1 MPYRDITVGKLLS
14 VLANDQPDD
23 EALVYTHAARRWTF
37 RELNDEAVLVARGLL
52 AHGVRRGDRVA
63 LWATNVPEWIIV
75 QFALAKIGAIL
86 VTVNTSL
93 KAVEIGYLLTQSEAS
108 TLITIA
114 GFRHVDYLHELTQI
128 GAIGDAARRRER
140 LPHLQRVIF
149 IGDRHAPGEGL
160 QVAGSTLQ
168 APAQDDLIPYA
179 RVREAAERVPV
190 ADVAAIEEAVGLDDV
205 INMQYTSGTTGF
217 PKGVML
223 TSRNIVNNG
232 YWLAQGLAYSPADRL
247 CLCVP
252 LFHCF
257 GCVIGVLGAY
267 THGAC
272 ICAVEAFDA
281 RKVLETVERERCT
294 ALYGVPTMFLAELED
309 PEFDRFD
316 LTSLRTGIMAGALC
330 PEPLMRKV
338 IDTMHLPELTIAYG
352 LTETSP
358 GLTQT
363 PRDASL
369 DERTQTVGKVM
380 PEIEVR
386 IVDPATGVD
395 MPTGEHG
402 ELWARGYVVMTGYY
416 NMPEQ
421 TAAAITP
428 EGWLRSGDQASIDD
442 SGNVRITGR
451 IKDLIIRG
459 GENIAP
465 KEVEDVLRQHPA
477 VADVS
482 VYAINSEFFGEEV
495 AAAIR
500 PQPGASI
507 DAAEVMRFCETRL
520 ARFKVPRYVRIV
532 DGFPMTASGKIQKFR
547 LREQH
552 EAELSSAPH
561 ETPADRHRTVPQHAG
576 AGGPN
581 QPRG

>member
-1 MPYRDITVGKLLS
+1 VAPHRDTSVGTLLS
-14 VLANDQPDD
+14 VLAGEQPQR
-23 EALVYTHAARRWTF
+23 EALVYSHANLRWTF
-37 RELNDEAVLVARGLL
+37 RELNDEARLVARGLL
-52 AHGVRRGDRVA
+52 ASGVKRGDRVA
-63 LWATNVPEWIIV
+63 LWATNVPEWVIL

-93 KAVEIGYLLTQSEAS
+93 KAAEIEYLLRQNETS
-108 TLITIA
+108 TLITIG
-114 GFRHVDYLHELTQI
+114 GFRSVDYLHELRQVH
-128 GAIGDAARRRER
+128 AIGDAVRRREQF
-140 LPHLQRVIF
+140 PHLQQVIF
-149 IGDRHAPGEGL
+149 IGPDCPDEL
-160 QVAGSTLQ
+160 T
-168 APAQDDLIPYA
+168 PYA
-179 RVREAAERVPV
+179 RLRDKGLTIDEGTLDRAEQ
-190 ADVAAIEEAVGLDDV
+190 DVQVDDV

-232 YWLAQGLAYSPADRL
+232 YWLAEGLAFTPADRL

-272 ICAVEAFDA
+272 ICAVESFDA

-294 ALYGVPTMFLAELED
+294 ALYGVPTMFMAELED

-316 LTSLRTGIMAGALC
+316 LTSLRTGVMAGALC

-338 IDTMHLPELTIAYG
+338 IDKMHLPEMTIAYG

-363 PRDASL
+363 PRDADL
-369 DERTQTVGKVM
+369 GERTQTVGKVM

-386 IVDPATGVD
+386 IVDPATGQDVAN
-395 MPTGEHG
+395 GECG
-402 ELWARGYVVMTGYY
+402 ELWARGYVVMKGYY
-416 NMPEQ
+416 NMPGQ
-421 TAAAITP
+421 TTAAITAD
-428 EGWLRSGDQASIDD
+428 GWLRSGDQASIDAD
-442 SGNVRITGR
+442 GNVRITGR

-482 VYAINSEFFGEEV
+482 VYAIHSEFFGEEV

-500 PQPGASI
+500 PHPGGAI
-507 DAAEVMRFCETRL
+507 DAPEVMRFCEPRL
-520 ARFKVPRYVRIV
+520 ARFKIPRFIRIV
-532 DGFPMTASGKIQKFR
+532 DGFPMTASGKIQKFK
-547 LREQH
+547 LRELH
-552 EAELSSAPH
+552 EEELTRDGASRGFSA
-561 ETPADRHRTVPQHAG
+561 
-576 AGGPN
+576 
-581 QPRG
+581 